1 MWKIRGNVD
10 VVKFDIVRGVDE
22 YYFPES
28 VDFRDKKINNI
39 TVVFGREEN
48 EREPNG
54 NGYLIDN
61 VEAPNFYL
69 DLYDENGNLITQNL
83 SVSKLNPYSP
93 TPLSVN
99 KKISLKL
106 SCLRYTGEETGVV
119 LVYFSYDDKEAE
131 TNELPLNSIN
141 LSIPIEVEE
150 TKKLSNFISDYF
162 VRSGKKIKAI
172 ASYCPFPF
180 YLDLTTFNG
189 KVFRNIHKDLISFP
203 ESSKTRIQPFFV
215 DDLDIDFRNSTISSN
230 THTNMT
236 IDLTFYY

>member
-22 YYFPES
+22 YFFPES

-69 DLYDENGNLITQNL
+69 DLYDEDGNIITQNL

-106 SCLRYTGEETGVV
+106 SCLRYMGEQTGTILIYV
-119 LVYFSYDDKEAE
+119 SYSDKDAE

-150 TKKLSNFISDYF
+150 TKKLSDFISDYF
-162 VRSGKKIKAI
+162 VQSGKKIKAI
-172 ASYCPFPF
+172 ASYSTFPF
-180 YLDLTTFNG
+180 YLDITTFNG
-189 KVFRNIHKDLISFP
+189 KVFRNIHKDLIAFP
-203 ESSKTRIQPFFV
+203 ESSETRIQPFLV
-215 DDLDIDFRNSTISSN
+215 DDLDIDFRNSTISNN
-230 THTNMT
+230 TNTVMT